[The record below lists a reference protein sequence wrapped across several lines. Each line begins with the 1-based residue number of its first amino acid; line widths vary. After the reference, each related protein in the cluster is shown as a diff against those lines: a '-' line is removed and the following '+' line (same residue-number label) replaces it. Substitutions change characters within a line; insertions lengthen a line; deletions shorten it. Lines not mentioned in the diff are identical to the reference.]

1 MKRVLAQVVCLA
13 LGLLGGRAAADADGG
28 KAKEA
33 LKPLQ
38 DFIGGWKGA
47 GGPVKQRPLS
57 SELWNE
63 TINWGWRFKG
73 DDAWMVLEFKNGK
86 YYKRGEAR
94 YLPETKKI
102 QLLLIG
108 KDDKKTTFEGDVQN
122 EKLVV
127 DAVDKEKKET
137 QRIEINT
144 AAEGIRLIFI
154 YSTKPEGR
162 TLWKRVYQ
170 VAANKAGESL
180 GSAGKKNECV
190 VSGGLGTMAV
200 SHKGQTYY
208 VCCSGCRDAFNE
220 TPEKFIKE
228 YEAKKAKGEIK

>member
-73 DDAWMVLEFKNGK
+73 DDAWLTVEFDKGKHLKNGELRYLPAKKLFELTLNTVRGQKLVFEGEFKND
-86 YYKRGEAR
+86 
-94 YLPETKKI
+94 YLTMERQDPDT
-102 QLLLIG
+102 
-108 KDDKKTTFEGDVQN
+108 
-122 EKLVV
+122 
-127 DAVDKEKKET
+127 KET
-137 QRIEINT
+137 QKLTMNLAGDGVR
-144 AAEGIRLIFI
+144 FI
-154 YSTKPEGR
+154 YRFDRKPEGR
-162 TLWKRVYQ
+162 TLFIKDYQ
-170 VAANKAGESL
+170 VAATKIGESL
-180 GSAGKKNECV
+180 GKKEKQNECI
-190 VSGGLGTMAV
+190 VSGGAGTMTV
-200 SHKGQTYY
+200 SFKGETFY
-208 VCCSGCRDAFNE
+208 VCCSGCRDEFNAN
-220 TPEKFIKE
+220 PEKYVKE
-228 YEAKKAKGEIK
+228 WKAKKAGGK